1 MDEKTST
8 TEKAN
13 EPKFD
18 KFDKNEIYNKITEL
32 TKKGETKSKIGLEL
46 KKQKIHSTKRLTGK
60 RISKIQDELKLIKKD
75 QIPDDL
81 MALIK
86 KAVKLIKHKATNKKD
101 MTSKRGYQ
109 LTISKI
115 NRLRNYYIKKGKLPK
130 GWIYTDDS
138 AKLLV
143 K

>member
-1 MDEKTST
+1 MDEKAGT
-8 TEKAN
+8 N
-13 EPKFD
+13 EGRID

-32 TKKGETKSKIGLEL
+32 TKKGETKSKIGLEF
-46 KKQKIHSTKRLTGK
+46 KKQKIHSIKRVTGK
-60 RISKIQDELKLIKKD
+60 RISKIQAELNILKKD
-75 QIPDDL
+75 EIPDDL

-86 KAVKLIKHKATNKKD
+86 KAVKLIKHKEANKKD
-101 MTSKRGYQ
+101 MTSKHGYQ

-130 GWIYTDDS
+130 GWIYTDNS

>member
-1 MDEKTST
+1 MEENKT
-8 TEKAN
+8 
-13 EPKFD
+13 EPKTD
-18 KFDKNEIYNKITEL
+18 KFDKKELYDKITEL
-32 TKKGETKSKIGLEL
+32 TKKGEPKAKIGLAL
-46 KKQKIHSTKRLTGK
+46 KKMKIHSIKRVTGK
-60 RISKIQDELKLIKKD
+60 RLSKVQAELKLTSKD

-86 KAVKLIKHKATNKKD
+86 KAVKLIKHKEANKKD

-115 NRLRNYYIKKGKLPK
+115 NRLRNYYIKQGKLPQ
-130 GWIYTDDS
+130 GWIYSDES

>member
-1 MDEKTST
+1 MEET
-8 TEKAN
+8 N
-13 EPKFD
+13 ESKID
-18 KFDKNEIYNKITEL
+18 KFDKNELYNKITEL

-46 KKQKIHSTKRLTGK
+46 KKQKIHSVKRVTGK
-60 RISKIQDELKLIKKD
+60 RISKIQSELNLIKKD
-75 QIPDDL
+75 EIPDDL

-86 KAVKLIKHKATNKKD
+86 KAVKLIKHKEANKKD
-101 MTSKRGYQ
+101 MTSKHGYQ

-130 GWIYTDDS
+130 GWTYTDDS